1 LSAAY
6 GLPATLGKL
15 SPRNAWVYGRVMLDH
30 LSNLAQIA
38 ETAERDLAA
47 WRPDLDA
54 RRLTNAAVSLATELF
69 IAGGDPVQP
78 RFAEFIRPDRK
89 LAGDNPGTWYH
100 TACLNPE
107 ATYVI
112 SGNLSAALYVG
123 VQVYTTAH
131 GWNLPSGNLGGA
143 TLATD
148 ASGNFTVI
156 LGGEDPG
163 SGVNWLPLGEND
175 RTVIVRHYYRDRYTP
190 CPPITISWTG
200 GSTDTFDGALAIERA
215 GTFIDQVVRATMEIT
230 DLMESE
236 AMNAYPGDNA
246 EVKVPHYGGAL
257 YPTRDISYTG
267 CFVQVGANE
276 RLVLRG
282 PQTKALYSSYVFYD
296 PYFTS
301 LEDPAARL
309 TDEDVKGRFG
319 DGPFTIS
326 IAASDPN
333 DGSLWLSTTGM
344 RNGIVAIRHLFGENE
359 VQPTTSVEPLA

>member
-123 VQVYTTAH
+123 VQVYATAY

-143 TLATD
+143 ALTTD
-148 ASGNFTVI
+148 AAGNFTVI
-156 LGGEDPG
+156 LGGDNPG
-163 SGVNWLPLGEND
+163 GGVNWLPLGEND

-267 CFVQVGANE
+267 CFVQVANDE

-309 TDEDVKGRFG
+309 TDEDVKARFG

-326 IAASDPN
+326 IAATDPN

-344 RNGIVAIRHLFGENE
+344 RNGIVAIRHLFGEDE
-359 VQPTTSVEPLA
+359 VQPSTSVEPLA